1 MERLHEHDCR
11 NLGPKI
17 ANLERLTVRQWP
29 YIFPL
34 G

>member
-1 MERLHEHDCR
+1 MEHLHGHDCR
-11 NLGPKI
+11 NLIYKI
-17 ANLERLTVRQWP
+17 ANLERLTEGQWP

>member
-1 MERLHEHDCR
+1 MEHLHGHDCR
-11 NLGPKI
+11 NLGHKI
-17 ANLERLTVRQWP
+17 ANQEPLTERQWP